1 MMEGESKADIK
12 NEFGDGQHAR
22 TVLAPMSNIILAHV
36 MKIGSHLKY
45 IRILGVYGEL
55 EKSGLIALGRI
66 NLLRNIWQ
74 QEYTMGPDSLKIC
87 ASKTNNLFW
96 KHSLY

>member
-1 MMEGESKADIK
+1 
-12 NEFGDGQHAR
+12 
-22 TVLAPMSNIILAHV
+22 MSNIILAHV

-74 QEYTMGPDSLKIC
+74 QGYTMGPD
-87 ASKTNNLFW
+87 
-96 KHSLY
+96 